1 MGLEVGTGYSAHRN
15 PRVAATMAVRQ
26 ALERAGRGDAP
37 ALVIL
42 YATIGYKHQI
52 LVDVT
57 RSLTQNA
64 PLIGGSAEGV
74 ICRDGVNESNH
85 AVHVALFFGD
95 EVTFEVACARG
106 LSDDAEQVGRE
117 LAAAFEG
124 RARDAVAMF
133 MWCDGLTINYD
144 ALIRGLH
151 DDASFPSA
159 LPIFGGTA
167 GDNWMFQ
174 ETYQF
179 YHDEVFSDGV
189 VCALLAGDLEMFFA
203 VSHGCVPI
211 GEGHTITRA
220 NGAVIHE
227 IDGAPALDVLREYLD
242 VEERTDWGLALCH
255 VAIGFETPTSLR
267 DDYEEYVVRFFP
279 THDEELRTLTIP
291 TEVDADVPVTLLRR
305 DLARLTSANQRML
318 DVLAE
323 RMRGRRPQ
331 VVFHI
336 DCAGRGKAFISEAQ
350 KDELIGG
357 LFDHFGADVPWL
369 GVYGFGEIAPVN
381 GVNAYHN
388 YTAVIAVVC

>member
-1 MGLEVGTGYSAHRN
+1 MGLVVGTGYSEHRN

-26 ALERAGRGDAP
+26 AIEGAGRDDAP

-57 RSLTQNA
+57 RSLTRGA

-74 ICRDGVNESNH
+74 ISRDGVNESNH
-85 AVHVALFFGD
+85 GVHVALFFGD
-95 EVTFEVACARG
+95 DVTFELAHARG
-106 LSDDAEQVGRE
+106 LSDDAERVGRE
-117 LAAAFEG
+117 LAGAMSA
-124 RARDAVAMF
+124 RAHDAVAMF

-144 ALIRGLH
+144 ALTRGLYA
-151 DDASFPSA
+151 DASFPSA

-174 ETYQF
+174 KTYQF
-179 YHDEVFSDGV
+179 YNGEVFSDGV
-189 VCALLAGDLEMFFA
+189 VCALLTGDVEMFFA

-220 NGAVIHE
+220 NGTIIHE
-227 IDGAPALDVLREYLD
+227 IDGTPALDVLHEYLD

-267 DDYEEYVVRFFP
+267 DNYEEYVVRFFP
-279 THDEELRTLTIP
+279 ARDEELRTLTIP
-291 TEVDADVPVTLLRR
+291 TEVDAGVPVTLLRR
-305 DLARLTSANQRML
+305 DLARLTAANQRML
-318 DVLAE
+318 GVLAE
-323 RMRGRRPQ
+323 QMGEREPQ

-336 DCAGRGKAFISEAQ
+336 DCAGRGKAFLSEAQ
-350 KDELIGG
+350 KEELIGG
-357 LFDHFGADVPWL
+357 LFEHFGADVPWL

-388 YTAVIAVVC
+388 YTAVIAVLC